1 MEETQTI
8 SASELEKFGYCP
20 LSWWLSKEEEQRNPE
35 LVEGEKKHARISKSL
50 KHILTHEKRAKE
62 SEVVVLYFAI
72 AATIA
77 SLLALAIVF
86 HPFFDLGL
94 ILAVISLIWL
104 LSACY
109 YLYRAETIA
118 TESEKLLAERIM
130 LIFAMISSI
139 IAVFMLFF
147 TLIED
152 QLLGRIFGAMALVWL
167 IGATYF
173 LYHSL
178 RYLELA
184 IIARAKHGIGTDEI
198 MYVDELDRR
207 PKMFFSK
214 RFGLKGRPDY
224 VVLVGDDHIPV
235 EVKTGRV
242 PRGPL
247 FSHIL
252 QTAAYCLLIEE
263 EYGKAPPFGLLRY
276 KTSQHEIDYTPDMR
290 KLILEK
296 LIDMREILTTRN
308 VHRNHTRKGKCI
320 NCSRRKGCPERLA

>member
-1 MEETQTI
+1 MEQSQTI

-20 LSWWLSKEEEQRNPE
+20 LSWWLSKEEEQRNQE
-35 LVEGEKKHARISKSL
+35 LAEGEKKHARISKSL
-50 KHILTHEKRAKE
+50 KHILRHEKRARE
-62 SEVVVLYFAI
+62 SEVIVLYFAI

-77 SLLALAIVF
+77 SLLALAFVF
-86 HPFFDLGL
+86 RTQLDIGQILG
-94 ILAVISLIWL
+94 VISLIWL

-109 YLYRAETIA
+109 FLYRAETIA
-118 TESEKLLAERIM
+118 TETERLLAERIV
-130 LIFAMISSI
+130 LIFAMVASV

-147 TLIED
+147 TLVED
-152 QLLGRIFGAMALVWL
+152 QLLGQIFGAIALVWL

-178 RYLELA
+178 RFLELA
-184 IIARAKHGIGTDEI
+184 IIERTKHGVGEDEI

-207 PKMFFSK
+207 PKMFFSS

-263 EYGKAPPFGLLRY
+263 EYGRAPPFGLLRY
-276 KTSQHEIDYTPDMR
+276 ETNQHEIDYTPDMR

-296 LIDMREILTTRN
+296 LIEMREILDTRN
-308 VHRNHTRKGKCI
+308 VHRNHNRKGKCT
-320 NCSRRKGCPERLA
+320 NCSRRKKCPERLA

>member
-20 LSWWLSKEEEQRNPE
+20 LSWWLSKEEERQNPA
-35 LVEGEKKHARISKSL
+35 LVKGEEKHARISKSL
-50 KHILTHEKRAKE
+50 RHILTHEKRAKE
-62 SEVVVLYFAI
+62 SEVIVLYFAV

-77 SLLALAIVF
+77 SVFALAVVF
-86 HPFFDLGL
+86 RTFPDIGL
-94 ILAVISLIWL
+94 ILGVISLIWL
-104 LSACY
+104 LSALY
-109 YLYRAETIA
+109 FLYRAETIA
-118 TESEKLLAERIM
+118 TRSEKLLAERVV
-130 LIFAMISSI
+130 LIFAMVATI
-139 IAVFMLFF
+139 IAIFMLFF

-152 QLLGRIFGAMALVWL
+152 KLLGQIIGAIALMWL

-178 RYLELA
+178 RFLELA
-184 IIARAKHGIGTDEI
+184 IIARTKHGLGSDEI

-207 PKMFFSK
+207 PKMFISEK
-214 RFGLKGRPDY
+214 YGLRGRPDY

-252 QTAAYCLLIEE
+252 QTAAYCLLLEE

-276 KTSQHEIDYTPDMR
+276 ETNQHEIDYTPDMR

-296 LIDMREILTTRN
+296 LLEMRELMTTRK
-308 VHRNHTRKGKCI
+308 VHRNHTRKGKCVH
-320 NCSRRKGCPERLA
+320 CSRRKKCPERLA